1 MVKIC
6 STVIAV
12 ASSLFFFFLPMT
24 QTGGN
29 EGTSN
34 IHNLSFLLTGSACF
48 LSRESVQSIRHILYV
63 VKLGLGFLK

>member
-12 ASSLFFFFLPMT
+12 ASSLFFFLPMT

-29 EGTSN
+29 QGTSN